1 MDEQKIL
8 GMMLGMLDQVKM
20 FHWSTMSYP
29 KHVALDTLHGTLS
42 GLVDRFVEAYIGRF
56 KKQPLKPFSVE
67 LVATTDPTSGR
78 IAKFLEGERDKLIA
92 LRKGFEKTSS
102 ALQNILDE
110 MTSAIDQTL
119 YLLNLS

>member
-1 MDEQKIL
+1 
-8 GMMLGMLDQVKM
+8 MMLGLLDQTRL

-29 KHVALDTLHGTLS
+29 RHVALGKLYEDLS
-42 GLVDRFVEAYIGRF
+42 GLIDKFIESYLGRF

-67 LVATTDPTSGR
+67 ILAATDPTSSR
-78 IAKFLEGERDKLIA
+78 MAKYLEAERDKLIA

-110 MTSAIDQTL
+110 MVSAIDQTL